1 MFRYDRSNESGMVMI
16 MVLMVTIIIMIYSI
30 GILTRGA
37 SQVISSEDQVDH
49 IKAEQLAIGAY
60 AKTYTDL
67 ASGSA
72 LPGTFT
78 ETLDNKVYNVTVT
91 DNGNTGPNNTNTLTF
106 SSSIPN

>member
-1 MFRYDRSNESGMVMI
+1 
-16 MVLMVTIIIMIYSI
+16 MIYSI

-37 SQVISSEDQVDH
+37 SQVLSSEDQVDR

-67 ASGSA
+67 TYGGA

-78 ETLDNKVYNVTVT
+78 ETLDGKVYNVTVAN
-91 DNGNTGPNNTNTLTF
+91 NGATGPNNTNTLVF